1 MNNPELPTESVEN
14 SVCNRVGN
22 RPSPHDRGPEVKM
35 MKNYSK
41 NKTHY
46 FQSVINSTVKINK
59 LPDDI
64 DIKLKHAQK
73 LCKTS
78 AVLTRISAGLS
89 P

>member
-22 RPSPHDRGPEVKM
+22 RPSPRDRGPEVKM